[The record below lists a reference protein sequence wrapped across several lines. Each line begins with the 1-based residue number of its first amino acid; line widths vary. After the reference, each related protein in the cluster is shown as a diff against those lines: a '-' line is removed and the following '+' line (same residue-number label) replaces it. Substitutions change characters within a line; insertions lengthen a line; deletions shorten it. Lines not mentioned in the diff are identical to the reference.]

1 MGQHEGPLPGQAGG
15 SFWGT
20 TRLLARLPAMF
31 LVMLLVTLIGLGIL
45 AVMIGNAYGAVWGA
59 LISAGVAPIVGS
71 RLLRGGRRRS
81 DPTAEPGVRAVRHD
95 RPADARH
102 RCDR

>member
-1 MGQHEGPLPGQAGG
+1 MGRHEGPPPGQADG

-20 TRLLARLPAMF
+20 TRRLARLPAMF

-45 AVMIGNAYGAVWGA
+45 AVMIGNAYGDVWGA

-71 RLLRGGRRRS
+71 MLLRSRRRRS
-81 DPTAEPGVRAVRHD
+81 DPSAPEPVIRGSHARRA
-95 RPADARH
+95 P
-102 RCDR
+102 